1 MRGGVS
7 PAGDAAGS
15 PSGRASDGGVHE
27 GPQPGLADLLA
38 AVARQDRAALRSL
51 YDRTC
56 ARLFGVAFAILR
68 DRDAA
73 ADVLQDAY
81 LKVWL
86 RAGQYDPARGEAG
99 VWLAA
104 IVRHLALDAARA
116 RGREVPVQPL
126 VAEMTSPEPD
136 ALQRMT
142 ARGEAQRLLACLGAL
157 DEHSRGVIVLAFVQ
171 GLSHAQL
178 AARFGRPL
186 GTVKSWV
193 RGGLA
198 RLRACL
204 VLAGGRG

>member
-7 PAGDAAGS
+7 PAGDAPGS
-15 PSGRASDGGVHE
+15 PSGRASDRGVHE

-51 YDRTC
+51 YDWTC

-126 VAEMTSPEPD
+126 VAEAASPEPD

-142 ARGEAQRLLACLGAL
+142 ARGETQRLLACLGAL

-178 AARFGRPL
+178 AARLDRPL

-204 VLAGGRG
+204 VLVGGRG